1 MAEIMVLTNQKGGV
15 GKTTTSA
22 ALASGLT
29 HRGFRVLAI
38 DMDPQGNLGFSLGL
52 GPEESDI
59 YEALSGAKSIRE
71 VICQTEECDVIP
83 SGMMLSSFPT
93 QAEGRG
99 VQETLK
105 EKLHEVEADYDYII
119 IDTPPAL
126 NLLTV
131 NAYAAASY
139 LLIPMGA
146 DILSLVGLS
155 QLRETVEAV
164 REQVNPELKVLG
176 ILLTRFNA
184 RTRLSRDVMDMARQV
199 AGQLDTQVFGH
210 TIRTAVA
217 VSEAPAH
224 GESILKYAPSSRVS
238 ADYDG
243 FVDEVLDKLG
253 VSLGR
258 EEKA

>member
-1 MAEIMVLTNQKGGV
+1 MAVIMVLTNQKGGV
-15 GKTTTSA
+15 GKTTSSA
-22 ALASGLT
+22 ALAGGLAK
-29 HRGFRVLAI
+29 RGFRVLAI

-52 GPEESDI
+52 GQEESDI
-59 YEALSGAKSIRE
+59 YEVLSGAKNIRE

-83 SGMMLSSFPT
+83 SGMMLSSIQT
-93 QAEGRG
+93 QMEGSG
-99 VQETLK
+99 TKEVLK
-105 EKLHEVEADYDYII
+105 EKLEEVEDDYDYII

-164 REQVNPELKVLG
+164 REQVNPGLKVLG

-184 RTRLSRDVMDMARQV
+184 RTRLSRDVMDMAQQV
-199 AGQLDTQVFGH
+199 AGQLDTRVFEH

-224 GESILKYAPSSRVS
+224 GESILKYAPSARVS

-243 FVDEVLDKLG
+243 FISEVLSRL
-253 VSLGR
+253 
-258 EEKA
+258 EETPAKEEG

>member
-1 MAEIMVLTNQKGGV
+1 MAVIIVLTNQKGGV
-15 GKTTTSA
+15 GKTTSSA
-22 ALASGLT
+22 ALAGGLVQ
-29 HRGFRVLAI
+29 RGFRVLAI

-52 GPEESDI
+52 GQVESDI
-59 YEALSGAKSIRE
+59 YEVLSGTKSIRE
-71 VICQTEECDVIP
+71 AICKTEECDVIP
-83 SGMMLSSFPT
+83 SGMMLSSMQT
-93 QAEGRG
+93 KINGGQMQT
-99 VQETLK
+99 VLK
-105 EKLHEVEADYDYII
+105 DRLQNVEDEYDYII

-139 LLIPMGA
+139 LVIPMGA
-146 DILSLVGLS
+146 DILSLVGLA

-164 REQVNPELKVLG
+164 RDQINPELRVLG

-184 RTRLSRDVMDMARQV
+184 RTRLSKDVMDMAGEV
-199 AGQLDTQVFGH
+199 AGQLDTRVFEH

-224 GESILKYAPSSRVS
+224 GESILKYAPSARVS

-243 FVDEVLDKLG
+243 FIYEVLSRLKETPAKEG
-253 VSLGR
+253 I
-258 EEKA
+258 